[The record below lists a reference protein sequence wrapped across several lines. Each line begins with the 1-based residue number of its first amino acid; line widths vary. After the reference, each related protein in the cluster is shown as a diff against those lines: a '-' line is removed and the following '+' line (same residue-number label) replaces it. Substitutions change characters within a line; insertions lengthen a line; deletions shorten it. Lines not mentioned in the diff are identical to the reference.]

1 MAIQDVRQFIE
12 ALDKTGDVV
21 RIKDEV
27 DWELEAAAISRRAYE
42 RYGPAVFFEKIKDYP
57 EGYRI
62 FNGSLGTYRRVA
74 IALGLAPDTPVR
86 GIQEEYER
94 REANPI
100 KPKLVTDGPCKENV
114 MLGDD
119 VDLYQFPAP
128 VIHDGD
134 GGRYLGTWDILIS
147 HDPDTGWNNWGMYR
161 FMIHNKH
168 SIVGFPDTNSHF
180 GMVFFGKYVPKNQ
193 PMPAALVIGADPLS
207 HMVATAGY
215 RIGEDEA
222 DFASALMQAPIELI
236 KCETSDLLVPA
247 RAEIV
252 IEGDMLPDKTATEG
266 PFGEYPGYRTQG
278 AHMSIVMRVKAI
290 TYRNSPIISMIS
302 LGMPVDDS
310 SLAAA
315 MTTALAVKRRLK
327 RYGVP
332 VTDVYV
338 PPHGVTHLVIVGV
351 KKGGAEVAKG
361 VTNAVWSRRKVVS
374 KIMVVDEDVDV
385 FDIGQV
391 LHAFGTKCHPGR
403 GITIFEDEGV
413 GNPLTPYYSREERRR
428 RHASTV
434 LFDCTWPS
442 DWKDEDT
449 PFKSSF
455 ENMYPKEVKDKVL
468 ADWSRFGFE

>member
-1 MAIQDVRQFIE
+1 MAFHDVRQFIE

-21 RIKDEV
+21 RIRDEV

-74 IALGLAPDTPVR
+74 IALGLDPDTPV
-86 GIQEEYER
+86 GAIQAEHER
-94 REANPI
+94 REQHPV
-100 KPKLVTDGPCKENV
+100 KPRVLKDAPCKENV

-119 VDLYQFPAP
+119 IDLYHFPAP

-134 GGRYLGTWDILIS
+134 GGRYLGTWNIVVS
-147 HDPDTGWNNWGMYR
+147 RDPDTGWSNWGMYR
-161 FMIHNKH
+161 FMIHNQH
-168 SIVGFPDTNSHF
+168 SMVGFPDTNSHF
-180 GMVFFGKYVPKNQ
+180 GMVFFGKYVPQNK

-207 HMVATAGY
+207 SMVATAGY

-222 DFASALMQAPIELI
+222 DFAGALRQEPVDLV

-247 RAEIV
+247 HAEIV
-252 IEGDMLPDKTATEG
+252 IEGDMLPDKTAMEG

-290 TYRNSPIISMIS
+290 TYRNSPIITMIS
-302 LGMPVDDS
+302 LGMPIDDS

-327 RYGVP
+327 RHGVP

-338 PPHGVTHLVIVGV
+338 PPHGVTHLIVVGV
-351 KKGGAEVAKG
+351 RSGGADIAKQVAD
-361 VTNAVWSRRKVVS
+361 VVWARRMVS
-374 KIMVVDEDVDV
+374 PKIMIVDQDVDV

-391 LHAFGTKCHPGR
+391 LHAFGTKCHPAR
-403 GITIFEDEGV
+403 GIRIIEADGV
-413 GNPLTPYYSREERRR
+413 GNPLTPYYSRDERKR
-428 RHASTV
+428 RHAATV
-434 LFDCTWPS
+434 VFDCTWPA
-442 DWKDEDT
+442 DWKAEDT

-455 ENMYPKEVKDKVL
+455 DMIYPSELKDKVV
-468 ADWSRFGFE
+468 ANWSRYGFK